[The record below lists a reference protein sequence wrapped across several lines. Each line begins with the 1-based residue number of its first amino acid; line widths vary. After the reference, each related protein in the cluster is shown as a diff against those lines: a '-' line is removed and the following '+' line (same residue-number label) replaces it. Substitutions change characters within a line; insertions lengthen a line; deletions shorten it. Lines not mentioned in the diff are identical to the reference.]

1 MTKIEIAEELLLNS
15 NQNLFITGKA
25 GCLSGDTIV
34 YVGSYKPDGTIGNS
48 GKPMKLKRL
57 YQRFHGIS
65 RSSNSDLKEHGFA
78 QSCENNLYIRRNK
91 ITDVIYSGKKQV
103 FEITTKQGNKIKA
116 SSEHLFF
123 RPDLTY
129 TKLEN
134 LKIGDELV
142 MYDRTC
148 QPEGR
153 KPKQQTKQICVR
165 YHPST
170 KIKKIRKYIYC
181 RVPKPLM
188 VLEANLNN
196 LSLEEYKKKL
206 NDREIENLKF
216 IDLKGKEI
224 HHKDKNRHNDNL
236 DNLELLTTAE
246 HHEKHRES
254 KFLNAKFKSYFDTIK
269 SIKFCWIE
277 STYDIT
283 MTEELP
289 NFVAN
294 GFVVHNSGKSTLL
307 KKFVDTVKDKNI
319 AILVPTGV
327 AAVNVEGATIHSFFG
342 LKPNITP
349 EEIKKEGLDR
359 EAILLKK
366 LDLMIVDEIS
376 MVRAD
381 LLDCMDEKLRIA
393 KKNRLP
399 FGGVRFVFF
408 GDLSQ
413 LPPIVSKQEQEAF
426 KTRYKSPYFFEARCM
441 SYVYDIGNMKVVE
454 LDKIFRQVDLKFIDI
469 LNEVR
474 ENKLSSEN
482 LDFLN
487 ETCFGK
493 NPDKKTIFVC
503 STNAVANDINQ
514 NNLNKLQSKE
524 VKYSATISGSFT
536 QSSYPTEIELVLK
549 KDSRVMFCKNDA
561 TKRFANGTLGTILE
575 VNKNSVKVQIDDGDI
590 IEVTKTIW
598 DTYGYETNG
607 DVLEKK
613 VIGSFEQIPLK
624 LAWAITIHKA
634 QGKTFDNVVVNMGRG
649 AFAHGQTYVALSR
662 CRSLE
667 GLILTK
673 KLTQKDI
680 IFDNRIYDFAN
691 YYQQNLFY
699 AL

>member
-25 GCLSGDTIV
+25 GCLAGDTII
-34 YVGSYKPDGTIGNS
+34 YVGSYTEGKVANT

-57 YQRFHGIS
+57 YQRFHNPNFKKV
-65 RSSNSDLKEHGFA
+65 RFT
-78 QSCENNLYIRRNK
+78 QSCENNLYICRNK
-91 ITDVIYSGKKQV
+91 ITDVIYSGNKQV
-103 FEITTKQGNKIKA
+103 FEITTKKGNKIKA
-116 SSEHLFF
+116 TADHLFF
-123 RPDLTY
+123 RSNLTY
-129 TKLEN
+129 SKVAD
-134 LKIGDELV
+134 LKVGDELV
-142 MYDRTC
+142 MYDREAK
-148 QPEGR
+148 PDGR
-153 KPKQQTKQICVR
+153 QKKQQTQQVCVR
-165 YHPST
+165 YHPT
-170 KIKKIRKYIYC
+170 KKIKKIGKYIYY
-181 RVPKPLM
+181 RVPKALM

-196 LSLEEYKKKL
+196 LTFQEYKARL
-206 NDREIENLKF
+206 NNRDIKDLKF
-216 IDLKGKEI
+216 INLESKEI
-224 HHKDKNRHNDNL
+224 HHKDRNRHNNDL
-236 DNLELLTTAE
+236 LNLEVLSIKDHHKE
-246 HHEKHRES
+246 HYENAR
-254 KFLNAKFKSYFDTIK
+254 LNAKFKAYFDTIE
-269 SIKFCWIE
+269 SIKFCSFE
-277 STYDIT
+277 PTYDIT
-283 MTEELP
+283 MTKELP

-319 AILVPTGV
+319 AVLAPTGV

-349 EEIKKEGLDR
+349 EEIREEGLGR
-359 EAILLKK
+359 EKILLKK

-399 FGGVRFVFF
+399 FGGIRFVFF

-413 LPPIVSKQEQEAF
+413 LPPIVSKQEQNTF
-426 KTRYKSPYFFEARCM
+426 KVRYKSPYFFEANSM
-441 SYVYDIGNMKVVE
+441 SYIYDMGNMKVVE
-454 LDKIFRQVDLKFIDI
+454 LDKIFRQVDLKFIDV
-469 LNEVR
+469 LNEIR
-474 ENKLSSEN
+474 ENKLSGKN

-487 ETCFGK
+487 ENCFGK
-493 NPDKKTIFVC
+493 KPDQKTIFVC
-503 STNAVANDINQ
+503 STNAVANEINQ
-514 NNLNKLQSKE
+514 NNLNKLQNKE
-524 VKYSATISGSFT
+524 VKYSATISGSFS
-536 QSSYPTEIELVLK
+536 QGSYPTEIELVLK

-561 TKRFANGTLGTILE
+561 TKRFVNGTLGTILE
-575 VNKNSVKVQIDDGDI
+575 VLKNSVIVKIDGGEM

-598 DTYGYETNG
+598 DTYGYESNG
-607 DVLEKK
+607 DILEKK

-634 QGKTFDNVVVNMGRG
+634 QGKTFDNVVVDMGRG

-699 AL
+699 DL